1 MEDSDIKFIDTNN
14 NIDFIGLIKF
24 FYNKKKSIIKST
36 FSFGI
41 FSIILS
47 LSLTNLYTSE
57 VHLAETDTYGT
68 PLQQSATSSIAG
80 LGLIG
85 QTNFKMNQ
93 AQTLMYSWSFIQ
105 EFINYSDLSVS
116 LYAGTKTD
124 KDQNIVID
132 RNIYDTDKGTWV
144 VKEPSSWKLYKK
156 FSTHLAISQN
166 KKDST
171 LIVSI
176 THPSPKVAKEWV
188 DNFCIL
194 FK

>member
-1 MEDSDIKFIDTNN
+1 M
-14 NIDFIGLIKF
+14 
-24 FYNKKKSIIKST
+24 
-36 FSFGI
+36 
-41 FSIILS
+41 
-47 LSLTNLYTSE
+47 SLTNLYTSE

-188 DNFCIL
+188 DNFVFFLNEYLRQNKLDQINSNIEYL
-194 FK
+194 QDQIEKLQFHT